1 MKLISSGSLVAWVAL
16 VGVALGTSAEASVI
30 ASNVVSVE
38 APSGTI
44 RVASTVEDD
53 FFGDAS
59 RWLFQYQ
66 LSGNYDPS
74 PTDTNGISSL
84 QILFFGGLVPN
95 VTGQTGPA
103 GWDSNSTGV
112 APPFGA
118 GWDLP
123 NSAGFGVG
131 PNSGDVFFYFAVPA
145 DTAFTSEDQGSY
157 ASSHYLDVP
166 SGLVSLVDDASGQG
180 PIVPV
185 PEPTSL
191 VLELGGGLALFG
203 RRRLSSAA

>member
-1 MKLISSGSLVAWVAL
+1 VKGLSSGSLVAWVAL
-16 VGVALGTSAEASVI
+16 VGVALGTPAAAAVI
-30 ASNVVSVE
+30 ASNLVAVEFASV
-38 APSGTI
+38 TI
-44 RVASTVEDD
+44 RIASTVEDD
-53 FFGDAS
+53 FFGDPT

-66 LSGNYDPS
+66 LSGNHEPS
-74 PTDTNGISSL
+74 PPDTNGISSL
-84 QILFFGGLVPN
+84 QILFGGLVPD
-95 VTGQTGPA
+95 VTSQTGPA
-103 GWDSNSTGV
+103 GWELGTTGV

-131 PNSGDVFFYFAVPA
+131 PISGDVFFSFAVPA
-145 DTAFTSEDQGSY
+145 GTAFTSDEQGSY
-157 ASSHYLDVP
+157 AGSHFLDVP
-166 SGLVSLVDDASGQG
+166 FGLVPLVDDTSGQG

-191 VLELGGGLALFG
+191 LLGLGAGLALLG

>member
-1 MKLISSGSLVAWVAL
+1 MKFLSSGSLVAWSAL
-16 VGVALGTSAEASVI
+16 VGVALGTPARAMVI

-38 APSGTI
+38 DSSGTVS
-44 RVASTVEDD
+44 VASTVEDD
-53 FFGDAS
+53 FFGDPT

-84 QILFFGGLVPN
+84 QILFGGLVPN
-95 VTGQTGPA
+95 VTRQTGPA
-103 GWDSNSTGV
+103 GWDLSTTGV

-123 NSAGFGVG
+123 NSAGFGVD

-157 ASSHYLDVP
+157 AASHYLDVP
-166 SGLVSLVDDASGQG
+166 SGLVSLVDDASGEG

-191 VLELGGGLALFG
+191 PLGLAAGLAVFG
-203 RRRLSSAA
+203 RRRQAR

>member
-1 MKLISSGSLVAWVAL
+1 VKFLSSGSLVAWFAL
-16 VGVALGTSAEASVI
+16 VGVALGTPAAGAVI
-30 ASNVVSVE
+30 ASNVVLVE
-38 APSGTI
+38 IASGTI

-53 FFGDAS
+53 FFGDPT

-66 LSGNYDPS
+66 LSGNYEPS
-74 PTDTNGISSL
+74 PPDTNGISSL
-84 QILFFGGLVPN
+84 QILFGGLVPD

-103 GWDSNSTGV
+103 GWDSNATGV

-123 NSAGFGVG
+123 NSEALGVG
-131 PNSGDVFFYFAVPA
+131 PNSGDVFFSFAVPA
-145 DTAFTSEDQGSY
+145 ETAFTSEDQGSY
-157 ASSHYLDVP
+157 AASHSLDVP
-166 SGLVSLVDDASGQG
+166 FGLVALVDDASGEG

-191 VLELGGGLALFG
+191 LLGLGAGLAVFG
-203 RRRLSSAA
+203 RGRQAR

>member
-1 MKLISSGSLVAWVAL
+1 MKLLASGSLVAWVAL
-16 VGVALGTSAEASVI
+16 VGVALGTPARAMVI

-38 APSGTI
+38 DPSGTI

-53 FFGDAS
+53 FFGDPT

-66 LSGNYDPS
+66 LSGNYEPS
-74 PTDTNGISSL
+74 PPDTNGISSL
-84 QILFFGGLVPN
+84 QILFGGLVPN

-103 GWDSNSTGV
+103 GWDSNTTGV

-118 GWDLP
+118 GFDLP
-123 NSAGFGVG
+123 NSKGFGVG

-145 DTAFTSEDQGSY
+145 GTAFTSEDQGSY
-157 ASSHYLDVP
+157 AASHVLDVP
-166 SGLVSLVDDASGQG
+166 SGLVALVDDASGAG

-191 VLELGGGLALFG
+191 LLLAGGLALLAKK
-203 RRRLSSAA
+203 RVSSAE